1 MPGGRVGIVVPWD
14 REAIDGREDR
24 RGVRRG
30 GVWQDLNRYG
40 KARRV
45 FVWAGSAQIGSKHG
59 FSLRFFL
66 DMADEHGSLFDW
78 LKSLLG
84 DSYDVE
90 GEPDTVS
97 FTVR

>member
-1 MPGGRVGIVVPWD
+1 MPGGRVGIVVPWN

-45 FVWAGSAQIGSKHG
+45 FVWVGNVQIGSKHG
-59 FSLRFFL
+59 FSLAYFL
-66 DMADEHGSLFDW
+66 DLADEHGSLYD
-78 LKSLLG
+78 LLS
-84 DSYDVE
+84 DLAAASYNLE
-90 GEPDTVS
+90 GEPDGVS